1 MSNKTI
7 ILSGYTSN
15 SGESFPADKYI
26 EGSNNILTALELPI
40 EEADLRIIPHVQ
52 YAIKEGNLRV
62 IVTSNDTDVAVLL
75 IHYYKVFQSI
85 NEIWIYY
92 GTGEKARYIPIHRLN
107 SVIDEATASSLL
119 VSHILTGCDVRS
131 KIGTKASAYKYTSNK
146 LLVFAATEVLTN
158 EAIKVAEKYLVQ
170 VVDHCDDCKTFDE
183 LRYKYYMKKNKSIIE
198 LPATSRTI
206 NNLIFRPLYFVKL
219 CRSLLDGESF
229 DLDPLHYGC
238 KNEFGLILPEK
249 GFTFMLNDYTVTC
262 NCTKKCGGRCG
273 CSRLNIFCTEYWKCD
288 ATNCQNQYS

>member
-26 EGSNNILTALELPI
+26 EGSNNILTELELPI

-52 YAIKEGNLRV
+52 HAIKQGNLRV
-62 IVTSNDTDVAVLL
+62 IVTSNDTDVVVLL

-85 NEIWIYY
+85 NELWIYY

-107 SVIDEATASSLL
+107 SVIEEATASSLL
-119 VSHILTGCDVRS
+119 VSHILTGCDVTS
-131 KIGTKASAYKYTSNK
+131 KIGTKASAYKYISNK
-146 LLVFAATEVLTN
+146 LSAFAATEVLTD
-158 EAIKVAEKYLVQ
+158 EAIKVAEKYLAQ

-198 LPATSRTI
+198 LPPTSRTI
-206 NNLIFRPLYFVKL
+206 NNHIFRSFYFVKL

-229 DLDPLHYGC
+229 DLDPLHYDW

-249 GFTFMLNDYTVTC
+249 GFTFMPNDYTVTC

-273 CSRLNIFCTEYWKCD
+273 CSRLNVFCTEYCKCD

>member
-26 EGSNNILTALELPI
+26 EGSNNILTELELPI

-52 YAIKEGNLRV
+52 HAIKQGNLRV
-62 IVTSNDTDVAVLL
+62 IVTSNDTDVVVLL

-85 NEIWIYY
+85 NELWIYY

-107 SVIDEATASSLL
+107 SVIEEATASSLL
-119 VSHILTGCDVRS
+119 VSHILTGCDVTS
-131 KIGTKASAYKYTSNK
+131 KIGTKTSRYKYISNK
-146 LLVFAATEVLTN
+146 LSAFTATEVLTD
-158 EAIKVAEKYLVQ
+158 EEIKVTEKCHVQ

-198 LPATSRTI
+198 LPPTSRII
-206 NNLIFRPLYFVKL
+206 NNHIFWSFYFVKL
-219 CRSLLDGESF
+219 CRSVLDGESF
-229 DLDPLHYGC
+229 DFDRLYYG
-238 KNEFGLILPEK
+238 
-249 GFTFMLNDYTVTC
+249 
-262 NCTKKCGGRCG
+262 
-273 CSRLNIFCTEYWKCD
+273 
-288 ATNCQNQYS
+288 